1 MAARELLLPR
11 ILNTSTNRVEAMVKI
26 GVVGGG
32 QLARMMV
39 PAAISL
45 GVDIVVF
52 SEAEASSAKL
62 AISHVGDYTRLD
74 ELTEFSADVDVLT
87 FDHEHVPLGLLNA
100 LVEHGVSVSPP
111 PSALSLVQNKIVMRK
126 ALTALG
132 LPQPRWAEV
141 TIESELLS
149 AVDSIGGFPCIAK
162 LPVGGYDGRG
172 VRVVNGVSDLTD
184 WLAEGP
190 VLLEEKVGF
199 RRELSQVGARNS
211 SGEWVAWPVVET
223 RQAHGV
229 CSEVIAPAP
238 GLSAEQIAGAE
249 AISHQVAEKA
259 GVIGVLAVELFE
271 DAEGQLLINEL
282 AMRPHNSG
290 HVFTELSVTSQ
301 FEQHLR
307 AVSNMPLGSSALI
320 VETGIMVNLF
330 GGVDAE
336 LSAKAWT
343 KYPEAKIHSYQKQPR
358 SGRKAGHVVVVGSK
372 WVELLET
379 GIAVRDILSERDYD
393 S

>member
-1 MAARELLLPR
+1 M
-11 ILNTSTNRVEAMVKI
+11 MKI

-32 QLARMMV
+32 QLARMMI
-39 PAAISL
+39 PAAINL
-45 GVDIVVF
+45 GVDIEVF
-52 SEAEASSAKL
+52 SEAEGSSAKL
-62 AISHVGDYTRLD
+62 ATSHVGDYTNLD
-74 ELTEFSADVDVLT
+74 ELSAFSSDVDVLT

-100 LVEHGVSVSPP
+100 LVERGVNVSPP
-111 PSALSLVQNKIVMRK
+111 PSALALVQNKIVMRK
-126 ALTALG
+126 ALTTLG

-141 TIESELLS
+141 ITESELLA

-162 LPVGGYDGRG
+162 LPVGGYDGKG
-172 VRVVNGVSDLTD
+172 VRVVAGVGDVTD
-184 WLAEGP
+184 WLTEGP
-190 VLLEEKVGF
+190 ILLEEKVGF

-223 RQAHGV
+223 RQSHGV

-238 GLSAEQIAGAE
+238 RLSATQMANAE
-249 AISHQVAEKA
+249 AIGQRIAEQVE
-259 GVIGVLAVELFE
+259 VIGVLAVELFE
-271 DAEGQLLINEL
+271 DTEGRLLINEL

-307 AVSNMPLGSSALI
+307 AVSNIPLGSTALI
-320 VETGIMVNLF
+320 AETGIMVNVF
-330 GGVDAE
+330 GGVDTD

-343 KYPEAKIHSYQKQPR
+343 KYPEAKIHSYQKQTR
-358 SGRKAGHVVVVGSK
+358 SGRKAGHVVVVGSARA
-372 WVELLET
+372 ELLET

-393 S
+393 G

>member
-1 MAARELLLPR
+1 
-11 ILNTSTNRVEAMVKI
+11 MVKI

-32 QLARMMV
+32 QLARMMI
-39 PAAISL
+39 PAAINL
-45 GVDIVVF
+45 GVDIAVF
-52 SEAEASSAKL
+52 SEVEGSSAKL
-62 AISHVGDYTRLD
+62 ATSHVGDYTNLN
-74 ELTEFSADVDVLT
+74 ELSEFSADVDVLT
-87 FDHEHVPLGLLNA
+87 FDHEHVPLGLLDA
-100 LVEHGVSVSPP
+100 LVERGVNVSPP
-111 PSALSLVQNKIVMRK
+111 PSALALVQNKIVMRK
-126 ALTALG
+126 ALASLG

-141 TIESELLS
+141 TKESELLA

-162 LPVGGYDGRG
+162 LPVGGYDGKG
-172 VRVVNGVSDLTD
+172 VRVVAGVGDLTD
-184 WLAEGP
+184 WLTEGP

-223 RQAHGV
+223 RQADGV

-238 GLSAEQIAGAE
+238 GLSAAQMANAE
-249 AISHQVAEKA
+249 AIGRQVAEKV

-271 DAEGQLLINEL
+271 DAEGRLLVNEL

-307 AVSNMPLGSSALI
+307 AVSNMPLGSTALMA
-320 VETGIMVNLF
+320 ETGIMVNLF
-330 GGVDAE
+330 GGVDAD

-343 KYPEAKIHSYQKQPR
+343 KYPKAKIHSYQKLPR
-358 SGRKAGHVVVVGSK
+358 SGRKAGHVVVVGSA
-372 WVELLET
+372 WAELLET

-393 S
+393 G